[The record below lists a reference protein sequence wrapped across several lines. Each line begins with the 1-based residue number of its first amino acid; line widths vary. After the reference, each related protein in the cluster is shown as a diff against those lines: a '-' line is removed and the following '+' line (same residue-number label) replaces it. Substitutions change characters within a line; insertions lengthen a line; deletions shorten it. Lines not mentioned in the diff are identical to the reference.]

1 MNHGDDLKEK
11 GIENRSAVMVNW
23 EGVGL
28 NMAGREVV
36 ELISSG

>member
-11 GIENRSAVMVNW
+11 GIEKRSAVMVNW
-23 EGVGL
+23 EDVGL

-36 ELISSG
+36 ELIFSG